1 MELKR
6 LIREELSGN
15 MAKSYVEQIAR
26 FHRIQGSTMYHK
38 AAEYIREELLGMG
51 ISDATLH
58 QFPADGKTRYWT
70 HTSPLGWEVEDAKL
84 FMVEPEDG
92 LIVSFLDT
100 PTSLHTFSNATPPEG
115 IEAELVDVGA
125 GTSPRDYEGK
135 DVEGR
140 FVLAMGR
147 AKLVHELAVY
157 RHGAAGVITDTLTYE
172 TPGVRESIDIP
183 DAHAY
188 QAIWPRAE
196 EREKVALGFS
206 LSKRQGNRLRVLLNE
221 GKTVRLR
228 AHVDSRLF
236 DGFLDVVEATIQ
248 GKEPLEGVF
257 LIAHLCHPAPSA
269 NDNASGSGLLL
280 EIARTIRR
288 LIDTEK
294 IPPPKRTIR
303 FLWVPE
309 TSGSVAYLS
318 RHPEVIPRLIAGINL
333 DMVGQD
339 QELCRSTLNLDR
351 TPDSLPSFLNDL
363 VFNLI
368 RSSVREF
375 DREAGFGSS
384 STFRYAEN
392 AFSGGSDHSEFN
404 DATVGIPCV
413 MLLQW
418 PDVFY
423 HTSEDTT
430 DKVSPD
436 MLKRVGWI
444 ATLGILTLAN
454 AGHIEAFLFANK
466 TYARGIARILEE
478 ESKAMD
484 ELENMKSENEFSKL
498 FHYRK
503 RRMEHMVWREK
514 QAVRS
519 VARIGLDEKVRASL
533 ENRCKD
539 IDEISGRESVRFVEA
554 AQVLAQSRGFRIIPE
569 EDTEAVKESR
579 RLLPTRIFS
588 GTLDMDLLKKE
599 LGEQEYEWYRNIE
612 KKDRDF
618 DKKCVEVINFM
629 DGRRSVHDIVK
640 AVSSEYSPTEHAHVL
655 KFLRD
660 LEKLNLISLR

>member
-6 LIREELSGN
+6 MIREELSGN

-26 FHRIQGSTMYHK
+26 FHRIQGSTMYHE

-51 ISDATLH
+51 IADATLH

-84 FMVEPEDG
+84 FMVKPENE

-115 IEAELVDVGA
+115 VEAELIDVGA
-125 GTSPRDYEGK
+125 GTSPKDYEGK
-135 DVEGR
+135 DVKGK
-140 FVLAMGR
+140 FVLATGR

-157 RHGAAGVITDTLTYE
+157 RHGAAGVITDTITYE

-206 LSKRQGNRLRVLLNE
+206 LSKRQGNRLRALLNE

-248 GKEPLEGVF
+248 GKEPLEDVF

-280 EIARTIRR
+280 EIARTIKR
-288 LIDTEK
+288 LIDTEE
-294 IPPPKRTIR
+294 IPPPNRTIR

-318 RHPEVIPRLIAGINL
+318 RHPEMIPRLIAGINL
-333 DMVGQD
+333 DMVGQN

-363 VFNLI
+363 VFDLI
-368 RSSVREF
+368 RNSVREF

-392 AFSGGSDHSEFN
+392 TFSGGSDHSEFN

-418 PDVFY
+418 PDIFY

-454 AGHIEAFLFANK
+454 ARINEAFLFTNK
-466 TYARGIARILEE
+466 TYSRGITRILEE

-484 ELENMKSENEFSKL
+484 ELENKKGENEFSEL

-503 RRMEHMVWREK
+503 KRMEHIMWREK

-519 VARIGLDEKVRASL
+519 VARIGLDEKVRVL
-533 ENRCKD
+533 IENRCKD
-539 IDEISGRESVRFVEA
+539 IDEIGGREGVRFVEA
-554 AQVLAQSRGFRIIPE
+554 AQILAQSGGFRIIPE

-579 RLLPTRIFS
+579 RLVPTRIFS
-588 GTLDMDLLKKE
+588 GTLDMDFLKKQ
-599 LGEQEYEWYRNIE
+599 LGDQEYEWYKTIE

-618 DKKCVEVINFM
+618 DKKCAEVLNFM
-629 DGRRSVHDIVK
+629 DSRRSVYDIVN

-660 LEKLNLISLR
+660 LERLNLISLR